1 MFNEKITICNGK
13 ITIFNGKITNFH
25 RKITMFNGKIIMM
38 FNRKIAM
45 FNGKIIMMF
54 KRKITIFNGKITIS
68 NVRFF
73 FLMVVSQFLMGN
85 PYKLYNSFIV
95 HLPIKNIKNSDLPVR
110 KLLIYQRVIQM
121 FDWLVVWNIFV
132 LFHSVGK
139 NHPN

>member
-1 MFNEKITICNGK
+1 MGKSPCLIMSNEKITICNGK
-13 ITIFNGKITNFH
+13 ITFFQ

-38 FNRKIAM
+38 FNRKITM
-45 FNGKIIMMF
+45 FNGNIIMMF
-54 KRKITIFNGKITIS
+54 NRKITIFNGEITIS
-68 NVRFF
+68 NGKITI
-73 FLMVVSQFLMGN
+73 LMGASRFLMG
-85 PYKLYNSFIV
+85 KTLQINSFIV